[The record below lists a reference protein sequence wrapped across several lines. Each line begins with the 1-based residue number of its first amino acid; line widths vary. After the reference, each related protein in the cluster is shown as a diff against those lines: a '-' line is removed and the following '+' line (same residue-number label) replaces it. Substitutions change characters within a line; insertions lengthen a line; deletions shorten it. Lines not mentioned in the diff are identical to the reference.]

1 MSFKIL
7 DSSNTTYT
15 ITAINLGN
23 ATTEIMQSVP
33 TNSLGSAMIGSATS
47 ANSLPVVIASDQ
59 ATLTTVVSNTP
70 LVNLTAIGGVAFTLG
85 AQGSAAS
92 LPVVLATNQQTI
104 TTIVTNIIT
113 SFITGTPPVNLTAV
127 GGSAIT
133 LGAAGSAASIPVV
146 LATNQAAIS
155 IVGGNVSTTLMLRG
169 ATTSGTTSAVTLIT
183 AQGAGS
189 SIYVTG
195 LQFGNTSSTVFV
207 VVTMSDQQTS
217 AFLVP
222 GGAPLGL
229 TFATPLRTAAA
240 SALTFTLNTSVATVY
255 ASAQGYYGP

>member
-33 TNSLGSAMIGSATS
+33 TNSLGSAMIGSTTS

-70 LVNLTAIGGVAFTLG
+70 LVNLTAVGGVAFTLG
-85 AQGSAAS
+85 AQGSSAS

-104 TTIVTNIIT
+104 TTVVTNIIT
-113 SFITGTPPVNLTAV
+113 AAITGTITVA
-127 GGSAIT
+127 GG
-133 LGAAGSAASIPVV
+133 GV
-146 LATNQAAIS
+146 
-155 IVGGNVSTTLMLRG
+155 TTTFMLRG
-169 ATTSGTTSAVTLIT
+169 ATTSNVTSAITLIA
-183 AQGAGS
+183 AQSAGT

-195 LQFGNTSSTVFV
+195 LQFGNTSSAVFV
-207 VVTMSDQQTS
+207 VVTMSDLQTS
-217 AFLVP
+217 TFLVP
-222 GGAPLGL
+222 SGTFNNLS
-229 TFATPLRTAAA
+229 FATPLRTANA
-240 SALTFTLNTSVATVY
+240 SALTFSLSTSAGTVY
-255 ASAQGYYGP
+255 AAAQGYYGP